1 MKSYFINNYG
11 NYLKINDNDVM
22 HKYGY
27 YGQYYHDVGIVL
39 DDEPYIVVIL
49 TNHGSDNKKEII
61 NNLSNLMYKY
71 YKKEL

>member
-1 MKSYFINNYG
+1 
-11 NYLKINDNDVM
+11 M